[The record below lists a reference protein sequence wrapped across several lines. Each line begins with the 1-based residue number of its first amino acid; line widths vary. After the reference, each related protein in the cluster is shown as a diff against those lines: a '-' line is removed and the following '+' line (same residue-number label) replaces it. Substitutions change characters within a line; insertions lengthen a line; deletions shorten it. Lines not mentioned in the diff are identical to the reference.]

1 MKIARYG
8 MRQILWTSVLDAAV
22 CAALIWAALAV
33 HPAFWAGLIVPA
45 AAGVAVTA
53 FFRDPERTPPDGSG
67 LFVSPADGRVA
78 DVTPLGADGELGCEA
93 VKIGVFMSL
102 ADVHVNR
109 SPADARVERIEHRDG
124 TYLDARDPHAS
135 ERNEAATIRMTCRD
149 AAGEFSIIVR
159 QIAGLVAR
167 RIVTDLSEG
176 QTVARGQRI
185 GMIKF
190 GSRLELIV
198 PRTRARR
205 VQVSVGDRV
214 TAGETVLI
222 ADGEADHE

>member
-1 MKIARYG
+1 MKITRYG
-8 MRQILWTSVLDAAV
+8 TRQILWTSVLDVAV
-22 CAALIWAALAV
+22 CAALVWAAVAV
-33 HPAFWAGLIVPA
+33 HPAFWIALVLPA
-45 AAGVAVTA
+45 VGAMAVTA

-67 LFVSPADGRVA
+67 LFVVPADGRVA
-78 DVTPLGADGELGCEA
+78 DVTPLGADGELGCDA

-109 SPADARVERIEHRDG
+109 SPADGRVDRIEHRDG

-135 ERNEAATIRMTCRD
+135 DRNEAAAIRMTCRD
-149 AAGEFSIIVR
+149 DRGEFPIIVR
-159 QIAGLVAR
+159 QVAGLVAR

-176 QTVARGQRI
+176 QTVARGERI

-190 GSRLELIV
+190 GSRLELVV
-198 PRTRARR
+198 PRSRTGR
-205 VQVSVGDRV
+205 VRVSVGDRV

-222 ADGEADHE
+222 DAGEADHE